1 MTSFL
6 HVDLVWLIFVDG
18 KLNSIVH
25 VVKIIHVKSMSSS
38 LDDEFGEDLGL
49 SLDEVPGLVDFTL
62 RHPYTLFS
70 VKHQARFVLK
80 TSDQAKL
87 SSSGRLSSGLSI
99 GVWLRWS

>member
-25 VVKIIHVKSMSSS
+25 FVKIIHGKSMSSS

-62 RHPYTLFS
+62 RHP
-70 VKHQARFVLK
+70 
-80 TSDQAKL
+80 
-87 SSSGRLSSGLSI
+87 
-99 GVWLRWS
+99 